1 MDDQS
6 ALPCPPRGRG
16 PTDNLRERTWF
27 RRGSRV
33 GHVRRFARHHERG
46 APSDTPSRSNGHRP
60 PLLVPA
66 ARPPDPKLGRTPLTP
81 GPVVD
86 EQLPPAG
93 PVSTVEGQSLRSR
106 PHSMENP
113 PCA

>member
-1 MDDQS
+1 MTRAPCRVLRGVGDRPITSVSGHGS
-6 ALPCPPRGRG
+6 AAEAGSVTSAGSPVTTSGRPVRHTLTKQRAPTAVAGAGG
-16 PTDNLRERTWF
+16 PATGPN
-27 RRGSRV
+27 
-33 GHVRRFARHHERG
+33 
-46 APSDTPSRSNGHRP
+46 
-60 PLLVPA
+60 PA
-66 ARPPDPKLGRTPLTP
+66 GRPLTP